1 MNSRFRAVLFAL
13 LAVGQVAVC
22 RYYYQWRFSVDLLYL
37 IVFFIAIRSRYLPS
51 VLSAALIGFAGDI
64 LSGGVLGVFSFARTL
79 AAFLLNTLARFLDL
93 KKNVFVFL
101 LILISLFLSNLV
113 AFLFL
118 VLIFRYRITAN
129 LLLFQPLATALAGT
143 LIIGSRKAKALLD
156 VS

>member
-22 RYYYQWRFSVDLLYL
+22 RYYYQWRFAIDLLYL

-51 VLSAALIGFAGDI
+51 VLSAALIGFAGDVV
-64 LSGGVLGVFSFARTL
+64 SGGVMGVFSFARTL
-79 AAFLLNTLARFLDL
+79 AAFLLNSLARYLDL
-93 KKNVFVFL
+93 KKNIFVFL
-101 LILISLFLSNLV
+101 LIQVSLFLSNLV

-118 VLIFRYRITAN
+118 VLIFRYRITAS
-129 LLLFQPLATALAGT
+129 LLVFQPLATALAGT
-143 LIIGSRKAKALLD
+143 LIVGSRKAKALLD

>member
-1 MNSRFRAVLFAL
+1 MNNRSRAVLFAL
-13 LAVGQVAVC
+13 LAVGQIAVC
-22 RYYYQWRFSVDLLYL
+22 RYYYQWRFAIDLLYL

-143 LIIGSRKAKALLD
+143 LIIGSRKAKVLLD

>member
-1 MNSRFRAVLFAL
+1 MNNRSRAVLFAL
-13 LAVGQVAVC
+13 LAVGQIAVC
-22 RYYYQWRFSVDLLYL
+22 RYYYQWRFAIDLLYL

-51 VLSAALIGFAGDI
+51 VLSAALIGFAGDVV
-64 LSGGVLGVFSFARTL
+64 SGGVMGVFSFARTL

>member
-1 MNSRFRAVLFAL
+1 MNNRSRAVLFAL
-13 LAVGQVAVC
+13 LAVGQIAVC
-22 RYYYQWRFSVDLLYL
+22 RYYYQWRFAIDLLYL